1 MTLKKDDVLL
11 LKAAIEF
18 GSECLYNIKDGG
30 LGRTLVI
37 DAGNSARARETRSKI
52 PTFWEGLYTLVIYN
66 AAAETEEE
74 KEEER
79 LYDPA

>member
-1 MTLKKDDVLL
+1 MTLKKDDILL

-18 GSECLYNIKDGG
+18 GSEYSYSIKEGG

-37 DAGNSARARETRSKI
+37 DAGNRERAQTIRRKI
-52 PTFWEGLYTLVIYN
+52 STFWEGLYTLVIYN
-66 AAAETEEE
+66 ATEPTEEE
-74 KEEER
+74 KEES

>member
-1 MTLKKDDVLL
+1 MTLKNDDVLL

-37 DAGNSARARETRSKI
+37 DAGNSVRAREMRRKI
-52 PTFWEGLYTLVIYN
+52 PTFWEDLYTLVIYN
-66 AAAETEEE
+66 AAAETEEDE
-74 KEEER
+74 DEEW

>member
-18 GSECLYNIKDGG
+18 GSECIYSIKEGG

-37 DAGNSARARETRSKI
+37 DAGNQERARETRSKI
-52 PTFWEGLYTLVIYN
+52 PTFWEGIYTLVIYDTSLKT
-66 AAAETEEE
+66 AEDEEE
-74 KEEER
+74 W